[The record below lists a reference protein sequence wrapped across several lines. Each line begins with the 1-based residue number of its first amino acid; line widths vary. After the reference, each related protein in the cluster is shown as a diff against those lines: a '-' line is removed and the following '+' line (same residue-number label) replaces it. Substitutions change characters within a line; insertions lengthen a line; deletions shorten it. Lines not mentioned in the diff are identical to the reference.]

1 MCDRE
6 EVQEKSCEEKTE
18 QTRQGILELGQV
30 VTGTDGAIQ
39 TLVIAGQSEGHAA
52 LPAGVKATRYEHV
65 LPSLVA
71 AEESEEIG
79 GVLLLINTMGGDVES
94 GLCMAELI
102 AGMKK
107 PVAALVLGGG
117 HSIGIP
123 LAVAAKR
130 TFIAES
136 ATMTVHPVRI
146 NGLVL
151 GVPQS
156 FEYLRKM
163 QERIMRFIIGHSRIL
178 PEKLEEWMQGR
189 HDMATDIGT
198 VVEAREA
205 VSEGLVDEVGTL
217 SSAIA
222 WLKEEIKGQKAQ

>member
-1 MCDRE
+1 MSGCE
-6 EVQEKSCEEKTE
+6 QEKENEV
-18 QTRQGILELGQV
+18 RQGNLEFGQV
-30 VTGTDGAIQ
+30 VTGKEGAIQ
-39 TLVIAGQSEGHAA
+39 TLVIAGQIEGHVN
-52 LPAGVKATRYEHV
+52 LPTGMKATRYEHI
-65 LPSLVA
+65 LPSLVM

-130 TFIAES
+130 TFIAPS

-156 FEYLRKM
+156 FEYLKNM
-163 QERIMRFIIGHSRIL
+163 QERIVRFIVEHSRIS
-178 PEKLEEWMQGR
+178 PEKLEEWMHGR

-198 VVEAREA
+198 IVEAREA
-205 VSEGLVDEVGTL
+205 VAEGLVDEVGTL
-217 SSAIA
+217 ASALA
-222 WLKEEIKGQKAQ
+222 WLKERIRGEKAL

>member
-1 MCDRE
+1 MSECKESGIGE
-6 EVQEKSCEEKTE
+6 E
-18 QTRQGILELGQV
+18 RQGILELGQV
-30 VTGTDGAIQ
+30 ITGKDGAIQ
-39 TLVIAGQSEGHAA
+39 TVVIAGQIEGHAA
-52 LPAGVKATRYEHV
+52 LPPGMKATRYEHV
-65 LPSLVA
+65 LPCLVA

-123 LAVAAKR
+123 LAVAAGR

-136 ATMTVHPVRI
+136 ATMTVHPVRM

-163 QERIMRFIIGHSRIL
+163 QERILRFIVRHSRIA

-189 HDMATDIGT
+189 HDMATDIGSI
-198 VVEAREA
+198 VEAREA
-205 VSEGLVDEVGTL
+205 VEAGLADEVGTL
-217 SSAIA
+217 QSALA
-222 WLKEEIKGQKAQ
+222 WLKEQIKGEKAR

>member
-1 MCDRE
+1 MSEC
-6 EVQEKSCEEKTE
+6 E
-18 QTRQGILELGQV
+18 QTQDGEVRQGILELGQV
-30 VTGTDGAIQ
+30 VTGKDGAIQ
-39 TLVIAGQSEGHAA
+39 TLVIAGQIEGHATVQQG
-52 LPAGVKATRYEHV
+52 LKATRYEHV
-65 LPSLVA
+65 LPSLVM

-156 FEYLRKM
+156 FEYLRNM
-163 QERIMRFIIGHSRIL
+163 QERIVRFIVDHSRIS
-178 PEKLEEWMQGR
+178 PEQLEEWMHGR

-205 VSEGLVDEVGTL
+205 VDAGLVDEIGTL
-217 SSAIA
+217 SSALA
-222 WLKEEIKGQKAQ
+222 WLKGEIQGEKAL

>member
-1 MCDRE
+1 MSEC
-6 EVQEKSCEEKTE
+6 EKNGQQALSD
-18 QTRQGILELGQV
+18 TRQGILELGQV
-30 VTGTDGAIQ
+30 VTGKENAVQ
-39 TLVIAGQSEGHAA
+39 TLVIAGQIEGHAA
-52 LPAGVKATRYEHV
+52 LPAGVKATRYEHI
-65 LPSLVA
+65 LPTLVM
-71 AEESEEIG
+71 AEESDEIG
-79 GVLLLINTMGGDVES
+79 GVLLLINTMGGDVEA

-102 AGMKK
+102 AGMEK

-130 TFIAES
+130 TFIAPS

-156 FEYLRKM
+156 IEYLRKM
-163 QERIMRFIIGHSRIL
+163 QERILHFIVEHSRIS

-205 VSEGLVDEVGTL
+205 VEAGLVDQMGTFH
-217 SSAIA
+217 SAMA
-222 WLKEEIKGQKAQ
+222 WLKGEIESKKAR

>member
-1 MCDRE
+1 MSECE
-6 EVQEKSCEEKTE
+6 QEKSEGC
-18 QTRQGILELGQV
+18 RQGILEFGQV
-30 VTGTDGAIQ
+30 VTGREGAIQ
-39 TLVIAGQSEGHAA
+39 TLVIAGQIEGHAT
-52 LPAGVKATRYEHV
+52 LPQGMKATRYEHI
-65 LPSLVA
+65 LPSLVM

-130 TFIAES
+130 TFIAQS

-156 FEYLRKM
+156 FEYLKNM
-163 QERIMRFIIGHSRIL
+163 QERIVHFIVENSRIS
-178 PEKLEEWMQGR
+178 PEKLEEWMHGR

-198 VVEAREA
+198 IVEAREA
-205 VSEGLVDEVGTL
+205 VAEGLVDEIGTL
-217 SSAIA
+217 ATA
-222 WLKEEIKGQKAQ
+222 LHWLKEEIKREKAL

>member
-1 MCDRE
+1 MSE
-6 EVQEKSCEEKTE
+6 CESAKETE
-18 QTRQGILELGQV
+18 ARQQILELGQV
-30 VTGTDGAIQ
+30 VTGKENAIQ
-39 TLVIAGQSEGHAA
+39 TLVIAGQIEGHAV
-52 LPAGVKATRYEHV
+52 LPAGMKATRYEHV

-71 AEESEEIG
+71 AEESDEIE
-79 GVLLLINTMGGDVES
+79 GVLLLINTMGGDVEA
-94 GLCMAELI
+94 GLCMAELV

-107 PVAALVLGGG
+107 PTAALVLGGG

-130 TFIAES
+130 TFIAQS

-163 QERIMRFIIGHSRIL
+163 QERIVRFIVEHSRISY
-178 PEKLEEWMQGR
+178 EQLEEWMQGR

-198 VVEAREA
+198 VVEASEA
-205 VSEGLVDEVGTL
+205 LHAGLVDEVGTL
-217 SSAIA
+217 SSAMA
-222 WLKEEIKGQKAQ
+222 WLKGEIRSKKAP

>member
-1 MCDRE
+1 MSGCE
-6 EVQEKSCEEKTE
+6 QEKENEV
-18 QTRQGILELGQV
+18 RQGILDFGQV
-30 VTGTDGAIQ
+30 VTGKEGAIQ
-39 TLVIAGQSEGHAA
+39 TLVIAGQIEGHVN
-52 LPAGVKATRYEHV
+52 LPTGMKATRYEHI
-65 LPSLVA
+65 LPSLVM

-123 LAVAAKR
+123 LAVSAKR
-130 TFIAES
+130 TFIAPS

-156 FEYLRKM
+156 FEYLKNM
-163 QERIMRFIIGHSRIL
+163 QERIVRFIVEHSRIS
-178 PEKLEEWMQGR
+178 PEKLEEWMHGR

-198 VVEAREA
+198 IVEAREA
-205 VSEGLVDEVGTL
+205 VAEGLVDEIGTL
-217 SSAIA
+217 ASALA
-222 WLKEEIKGQKAQ
+222 WLKEAICGEKAL

>member
-1 MCDRE
+1 MSEC
-6 EVQEKSCEEKTE
+6 E
-18 QTRQGILELGQV
+18 QTKADEVRQGILELGQV
-30 VTGTDGAIQ
+30 VTGTEGAVQ
-39 TLVIAGQSEGHAA
+39 TLVIAGQIEGHAA
-52 LPAGVKATRYEHV
+52 LPQGIKATRYEHV
-65 LPSLVA
+65 LPSLVM

-130 TFIAES
+130 TFIAQS

-156 FEYLRKM
+156 FEYLKNM
-163 QERIMRFIIGHSRIL
+163 QERIVHFIVENSRIS
-178 PEKLEEWMQGR
+178 PEKLEEWMHGR

-198 VVEAREA
+198 IVEAREA
-205 VSEGLVDEVGTL
+205 VAEGLVDEIGTL
-217 SSAIA
+217 ASALA
-222 WLKEEIKGQKAQ
+222 WLKGEIHREKA

>member
-1 MCDRE
+1 MSE
-6 EVQEKSCEEKTE
+6 GKQPLQEQAQAKA
-18 QTRQGILELGQV
+18 GILELGQV
-30 VTGTDGAIQ
+30 VTGKEGAIQ
-39 TLVIAGQSEGHAA
+39 TLVIAGQIEGHST
-52 LPAGVKATRYEHV
+52 LPEGVKATRYEHI
-65 LPSLVA
+65 LPSLVM
-71 AEESEEIG
+71 AEESDEIG
-79 GVLLLINTMGGDVES
+79 GVLLLINTMGGDVEA

-107 PVAALVLGGG
+107 PTAALVLGGG

-123 LAVAAKR
+123 LAVSAKR

-163 QERIMRFIIGHSRIL
+163 QERILRFITDHSHIL

-198 VVEAREA
+198 VVHAREA
-205 VSEGLVDEVGTL
+205 VSAGLVDEVGTL

-222 WLKEEIKGQKAQ
+222 WLKEEIKGKKAP

>member
-1 MCDRE
+1 MCECEQKKE
-6 EVQEKSCEEKTE
+6 EEAK
-18 QTRQGILELGQV
+18 QGILELGQV
-30 VTGTDGAIQ
+30 VTGKDGAIQ
-39 TLVIAGQSEGHAA
+39 TLVIAGQIEGHATVSPG
-52 LPAGVKATRYEHV
+52 LKATRYEHI
-65 LPSLVA
+65 LPSLVM

-130 TFIAES
+130 TFIAPS

-156 FEYLRKM
+156 FEYLRNM
-163 QERIMRFIIGHSRIL
+163 QERIVRFIVEHSRVS
-178 PEKLEEWMQGR
+178 PEKLEEWMHGR

-198 VVEAREA
+198 VVEAKDA
-205 VSEGLVDEVGTL
+205 VAEGLVDEIGTL
-217 SSAIA
+217 SSALA
-222 WLKEEIKGQKAQ
+222 WLKGEIQGEKPL

>member
-1 MCDRE
+1 MSEC
-6 EVQEKSCEEKTE
+6 E
-18 QTRQGILELGQV
+18 QTQEAEVRQGILELGQV
-30 VTGTDGAIQ
+30 VTGKEGAIQ
-39 TLVIAGQSEGHAA
+39 TLVIAGQIEGHAA
-52 LPAGVKATRYEHV
+52 LPAGMKATRYEHI
-65 LPSLVA
+65 LPSLVM

-130 TFIAES
+130 TFMAAS

-163 QERIMRFIIGHSRIL
+163 QERIVDFIVAHSHIS
-178 PEKLEEWMQGR
+178 PERLEEWMHGR

-198 VVEAREA
+198 VVEAVEA
-205 VSEGLVDEVGTL
+205 VDAGLVDEVGTL
-217 SSAIA
+217 SSALA
-222 WLKEEIKGQKAQ
+222 WLKGEIEAKKPL

>member
-1 MCDRE
+1 MSE
-6 EVQEKSCEEKTE
+6 CEREKTE
-18 QTRQGILELGQV
+18 ETRQGILDFGQV
-30 VTGTDGAIQ
+30 VTGKEGAIQ
-39 TLVIAGQSEGHAA
+39 SLVIAGQIEGHAT
-52 LPAGVKATRYEHV
+52 LPQGMKATRYEHV
-65 LPSLVA
+65 LPALVM

-130 TFIAES
+130 TFIAPS

-156 FEYLRKM
+156 FEYLKNM
-163 QERIMRFIIGHSRIL
+163 QERILRFIVDHSRISA
-178 PEKLEEWMQGR
+178 EKLEEWMHGR

-198 VVEAREA
+198 IVEAREA
-205 VSEGLVDEVGTL
+205 VEAGLVDGIGTL
-217 SSAIA
+217 STALA
-222 WLKEEIKGQKAQ
+222 WLKEEISGEKTR

>member
-1 MCDRE
+1 MSE
-6 EVQEKSCEEKTE
+6 CESAKETE
-18 QTRQGILELGQV
+18 ARQQILELGQV
-30 VTGTDGAIQ
+30 VTGKENAIQ
-39 TLVIAGQSEGHAA
+39 TLVIAGQIEGHAV
-52 LPAGVKATRYEHV
+52 LPAGMKATRYEHV

-71 AEESEEIG
+71 AEESDEIA
-79 GVLLLINTMGGDVES
+79 GVLLLINTMGGDVEA
-94 GLCMAELI
+94 GLCMAELV

-107 PVAALVLGGG
+107 PTAALVLGGG

-130 TFIAES
+130 TFIAQS

-163 QERIMRFIIGHSRIL
+163 QERIVRFIVEHSRISY
-178 PEKLEEWMQGR
+178 EQLEEWMQGR

-198 VVEAREA
+198 VVEASEA
-205 VSEGLVDEVGTL
+205 LHAGLVDEVGTL
-217 SSAIA
+217 SSAMA
-222 WLKEEIKGQKAQ
+222 WLKGEIRSKKAP

>member
-1 MCDRE
+1 MSEAEKERE
-6 EVQEKSCEEKTE
+6 TEEALA
-18 QTRQGILELGQV
+18 RQGILELGQV
-30 VTGTDGAIQ
+30 VTGKDPSIQ
-39 TLVIAGQSEGHAA
+39 TLVIAGQIEGHAA
-52 LPAGVKATRYEHV
+52 LPAGVKATRYEHI

-71 AEESEEIG
+71 AEESDEIG

-107 PVAALVLGGG
+107 PTAALVLGGG

-163 QERIMRFIIGHSRIL
+163 QERILRFIVDHSNISA
-178 PEKLEEWMQGR
+178 EKLEEWMQGR

-205 VSEGLVDEVGTL
+205 VAAGLVDQVGTL
-217 SSAIA
+217 SSALA
-222 WLKEEIKGQKAQ
+222 WLKGENTGKKAL

>member
-1 MCDRE
+1 MSESECAKE
-6 EVQEKSCEEKTE
+6 TE
-18 QTRQGILELGQV
+18 ARQQILELGQV
-30 VTGTDGAIQ
+30 VTGKDPAIQ
-39 TLVIAGQSEGHAA
+39 TLVIAGQIEGHAVV
-52 LPAGVKATRYEHV
+52 PAGMKATRYEHV

-71 AEESEEIG
+71 AEESEDIE
-79 GVLLLINTMGGDVES
+79 GVLLLVNTMGGDVEA
-94 GLCMAELI
+94 GLCMAELV

-107 PVAALVLGGG
+107 PTAALVLGGG

-130 TFIAES
+130 TFIAKS

-163 QERIMRFIIGHSRIL
+163 QERIVRFIVEHSRISY
-178 PEKLEEWMQGR
+178 EQLEEWMQGR

-198 VVEAREA
+198 VVEADEA
-205 VSEGLVDEVGTL
+205 LRAGLVDEVGTL
-217 SSAIA
+217 SSAMA
-222 WLKEEIKGQKAQ
+222 WLKEEIRSKKAP

>member
-1 MCDRE
+1 MSE
-6 EVQEKSCEEKTE
+6 CEEAKNDRSKQE
-18 QTRQGILELGQV
+18 ILDFGQV
-30 VTGTDGAIQ
+30 VTGKEGAIQ
-39 TLVIAGQSEGHAA
+39 TLVIAGQIEGHAT
-52 LPAGVKATRYEHV
+52 LPQGLKATRYEHI
-65 LPSLVA
+65 LPSLVV

-130 TFIAES
+130 TFIAPS

-156 FEYLRKM
+156 FEYLKNM
-163 QERIMRFIIGHSRIL
+163 QERIVSFIVKNSRVST
-178 PEKLEEWMQGR
+178 EKLEEWMQGR

-198 VVEAREA
+198 IVEARDAVEA
-205 VSEGLVDEVGTL
+205 GLVDEIGTL
-217 SSAIA
+217 SGALD
-222 WLKEEIKGQKAQ
+222 WLKEEIRREKAL

>member
-1 MCDRE
+1 MSE
-6 EVQEKSCEEKTE
+6 EEMQEKNREGEA
-18 QTRQGILELGQV
+18 RQQMIQLGQV
-30 VTGTDGAIQ
+30 VTGKNPTLQ
-39 TLVIAGQSEGHAA
+39 TLVIAGQIEGHAA
-52 LPAGVKATRYEHV
+52 LPPGVKSTCYEHI

-71 AEESEEIG
+71 AEENEEIE
-79 GVLLLINTMGGDVES
+79 GVLFLINTMGGDVEA

-107 PVAALVLGGG
+107 PTAALVLGGG

-130 TFIAES
+130 TFIAKS

-163 QERIMRFIIGHSRIL
+163 QERIVRFIVEHSHIS
-178 PEKLEEWMQGR
+178 PERLEEWMHGR
-189 HDMATDIGT
+189 YDMATDIGT
-198 VVEAREA
+198 VVEAAEA
-205 VSEGLVDEVGTL
+205 LEAGLVDEVGTL

-222 WLKEEIKGQKAQ
+222 WLKEKIQSEKA

>member
-1 MCDRE
+1 MSE
-6 EVQEKSCEEKTE
+6 GKQPLQEQAQAKA
-18 QTRQGILELGQV
+18 GILELGQV
-30 VTGTDGAIQ
+30 VTGKEGAIQ
-39 TLVIAGQSEGHAA
+39 TLVIAGQIEGHST
-52 LPAGVKATRYEHV
+52 LPEGVKATRYEHI
-65 LPSLVA
+65 LPSLVM
-71 AEESEEIG
+71 AEESDEIG
-79 GVLLLINTMGGDVES
+79 GVLLLINTMGGDVEA

-107 PVAALVLGGG
+107 PTAALVLGGG

-123 LAVAAKR
+123 LAVSAKR

-163 QERIMRFIIGHSRIL
+163 QERILRFITDHSHIL

-198 VVEAREA
+198 VVHAREA
-205 VSEGLVDEVGTL
+205 VSAGLVDEVGTL

-222 WLKEEIKGQKAQ
+222 WLKEEIKAKKAP

>member
-1 MCDRE
+1 MSECERAKETE
-6 EVQEKSCEEKTE
+6 E
-18 QTRQGILELGQV
+18 RQQILELGQV
-30 VTGTDGAIQ
+30 VTGKENAIQ
-39 TLVIAGQSEGHAA
+39 TLVIAGQIEGHAI
-52 LPAGVKATRYEHV
+52 LPAGMKATRYEHV

-71 AEESEEIG
+71 AEESDEIE
-79 GVLLLINTMGGDVES
+79 GVLLLINTMGGDVEA
-94 GLCMAELI
+94 GLCMAELV

-107 PVAALVLGGG
+107 PTAALVLGGG

-130 TFIAES
+130 TFIAQS

-163 QERIMRFIIGHSRIL
+163 QERIVRFIVEHSRISY
-178 PEKLEEWMQGR
+178 EQLEEWMQGR

-198 VVEAREA
+198 VVEAGEA
-205 VSEGLVDEVGTL
+205 LHAGLVDEVGTL
-217 SSAIA
+217 SSAMA
-222 WLKEEIKGQKAQ
+222 WLKGEIRSKKAP

>member
-1 MCDRE
+1 MSGCE
-6 EVQEKSCEEKTE
+6 QEKENEV
-18 QTRQGILELGQV
+18 RQGILELGQV
-30 VTGTDGAIQ
+30 VTGKEGAIQ
-39 TLVIAGQSEGHAA
+39 TLVIAGQIEGHVN
-52 LPAGVKATRYEHV
+52 LPTGMKATRYEHI
-65 LPSLVA
+65 LPSLVM

-130 TFIAES
+130 TFIAPS

-156 FEYLRKM
+156 FEYLKNM
-163 QERIMRFIIGHSRIL
+163 QERIVRFIVEHSRIS
-178 PEKLEEWMQGR
+178 PEKLEEWMHGR

-198 VVEAREA
+198 IVEAREA
-205 VSEGLVDEVGTL
+205 VAEGLVDEVGTL
-217 SSAIA
+217 ASALA
-222 WLKEEIKGQKAQ
+222 WLKERIRGEKAL